1 MQNIRRE
8 SEIQKIANAPMSK
21 TNFYKDHQLME
32 KEMKK
37 REIMDNFDDIP
48 IKEFNKVEA
57 QQ

>member
-1 MQNIRRE
+1 
-8 SEIQKIANAPMSK
+8 MSK